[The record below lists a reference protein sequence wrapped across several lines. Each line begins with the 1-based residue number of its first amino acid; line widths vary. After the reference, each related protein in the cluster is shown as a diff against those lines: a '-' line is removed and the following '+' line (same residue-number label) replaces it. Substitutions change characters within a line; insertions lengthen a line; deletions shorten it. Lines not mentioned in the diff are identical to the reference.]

1 MEVCIP
7 LSLTCFSPVSFLVPE
22 ASMACEKENKVSKL
36 YSSRD
41 KKNYYKLPGGGLA
54 QVCSREG
61 CEKYSWANS
70 KSKITLWYL
79 CSRLSVTAAKL
90 ICRLPEP

>member
-22 ASMACEKENKVSKL
+22 ASIACEKENKVSKL

-41 KKNYYKLPGGGLA
+41 
-54 QVCSREG
+54 
-61 CEKYSWANS
+61 
-70 KSKITLWYL
+70 
-79 CSRLSVTAAKL
+79 
-90 ICRLPEP
+90 